1 MISKFPR
8 PYAPALFL
16 AVIAVLLSPNHVQA
30 EESNLYKIGRAA
42 AYASHCGHRDL
53 VSELQAR
60 YGDYRDFRTGRR
72 KNDLQK
78 YDRVRLACGD
88 LKKNLEEFLE
98 EVRALEAQD
107 AANSTGSQVE
117 PSDEGN
123 GTDPQVELSDEEKQ
137 AALDRI
143 YSDIM
148 ASILAKDGKWKSD
161 RRGRLIEHISTY
173 RNSETRG
180 GGFKSLAACLSW
192 DHENGA
198 LSYRG
203 WAAEQRGDW
212 PTSKYFTVQKCRN
225 LKARRNLACECV
237 SVDRNDENT
246 LSLPDHILSRYE
258 RLIDAEVNEIG
269 DQPESSD

>member
-1 MISKFPR
+1 MIFTEVFQRDEFTILRIWLRS
-8 PYAPALFL
+8 ALAFVL
-16 AVIAVLLSPNHVQA
+16 CGIAIGLNPGQLRA

-98 EVRALEAQD
+98 NERARDAENGFAPEVA
-107 AANSTGSQVE
+107 
-117 PSDEGN
+117 
-123 GTDPQVELSDEEKQ
+123 LSDEEKQ

-143 YSDIM
+143 YTDIM
-148 ASILAKDGKWKSD
+148 ASILAKDAMWNSD
-161 RRGRLIEHISTY
+161 RRGRLLEPISTY
-173 RNSETRG
+173 RSAEARG
-180 GGFKSLAACLSW
+180 GGYKSLAACLSW

-203 WAAEQRGDW
+203 WAAEKRGDW
-212 PTSKYFTVQKCRN
+212 PTSKYFAVRKCRN
-225 LKARRNLACECV
+225 LKARKNLACECV
-237 SVDRNDENT
+237 SVDHDDENS
-246 LSLPDHILSRYE
+246 LSLPDHILSGYE
-258 RLIDAEVNEIG
+258 RLIDAEASGED
-269 DQPESSD
+269 DQVGASN